1 MQSSEHFRQLL
12 QLNNEQFEAMA
23 LEVAKYQ
30 FQHNI
35 LYHNYCNSLKIA
47 WDKVDSLAKI
57 PFLPIS
63 FFKNHEVKTGEFQ
76 EECIF
81 TSSAT
86 TGTSTSKHFV
96 KHISEYDLV
105 FTSIFNQFYGNP
117 SDFIIL
123 GLLPSYLERTGSS
136 LIHMVQKL
144 IDLSGNE
151 KSGFFLNE
159 HQFLAETLAQAE
171 KSRKK
176 AILIGVTFALLDFA
190 EKFPMNLQNT
200 IIIETG
206 GMKGRGQEIIR
217 EEVNER
223 LRCAFGAE
231 TIHSEYGMTELLS
244 QAYSS
249 CLGIFSSPP
258 WMKILIR
265 DTSDP
270 LGTFVTGSGALNII
284 DLANIHSCA
293 FIASQDLGKVHPNG
307 TFEVTGRM
315 DRSDVRGCNLLVL

>member
-1 MQSSEHFRQLL
+1 
-12 QLNNEQFEAMA
+12 MA

>member
-1 MQSSEHFRQLL
+1 
-12 QLNNEQFEAMA
+12 
-23 LEVAKYQ
+23 
-30 FQHNI
+30 
-35 LYHNYCNSLKIA
+35 
-47 WDKVDSLAKI
+47 
-57 PFLPIS
+57 
-63 FFKNHEVKTGEFQ
+63 
-76 EECIF
+76 
-81 TSSAT
+81 
-86 TGTSTSKHFV
+86 
-96 KHISEYDLV
+96 
-105 FTSIFNQFYGNP
+105 
-117 SDFIIL
+117 
-123 GLLPSYLERTGSS
+123 
-136 LIHMVQKL
+136 MVQKL

-159 HQFLAETLAQAE
+159 HQILAETLAQAE

>member
-1 MQSSEHFRQLL
+1 
-12 QLNNEQFEAMA
+12 
-23 LEVAKYQ
+23 VAKYQ

-47 WDKVDSLAKI
+47 WDKVDSLTKI

-76 EECIF
+76 EECVF

-159 HQFLAETLAQAE
+159 HQILAETLAQAE